1 VCGCVS
7 LSLSLCLVCAYA
19 SAEELTWRWCVVYS
33 TRGHGAVEFLFA
45 IVSGLVRAESLDY
58 VAEM

>member
-1 VCGCVS
+1 
-7 LSLSLCLVCAYA
+7 VCAYA